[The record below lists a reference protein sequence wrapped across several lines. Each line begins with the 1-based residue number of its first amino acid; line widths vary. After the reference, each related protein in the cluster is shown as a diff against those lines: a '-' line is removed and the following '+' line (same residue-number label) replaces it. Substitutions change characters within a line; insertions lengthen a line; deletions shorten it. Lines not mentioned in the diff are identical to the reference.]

1 MVQHHVTVSPTRG
14 AQFGVEVWEDEGIV
28 TLGRSASHLTRGI
41 TFGFNRSCYEA
52 IMNHRSRASFFTAAH
67 QELVAMKE
75 NKEFQKFP
83 CQANPTRSGQ
93 CIVFN

>member
-1 MVQHHVTVSPTRG
+1 
-14 AQFGVEVWEDEGIV
+14 
-28 TLGRSASHLTRGI
+28 
-41 TFGFNRSCYEA
+41 
-52 IMNHRSRASFFTAAH
+52 MNHQSRASFFTAVH